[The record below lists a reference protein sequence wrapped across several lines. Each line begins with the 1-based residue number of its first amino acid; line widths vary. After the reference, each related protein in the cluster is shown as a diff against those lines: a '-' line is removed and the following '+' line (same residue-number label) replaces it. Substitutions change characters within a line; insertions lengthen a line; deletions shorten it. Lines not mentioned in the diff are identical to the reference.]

1 MCHCQL
7 FLQEDDTLIS
17 GSYVDDLT
25 STYRITSEIAGRL
38 KSLFGFLAENVI
50 QKVTRILND
59 FSKDEFSCFAQ
70 SSELTTGSSKGMNMF
85 QLKVRGSIGYYIF
98 SFSRLINLSNRN
110 IHKLQQN
117 WKTWLIY

>member
-59 FSKDEFSCFAQ
+59 FSKDEFSCFTQ
-70 SSELTTGSSKGMNMF
+70 LKELTTGSSKGMNMY
-85 QLKVRGSIGYYIF
+85 QMKVRGSRIF
-98 SFSRLINLSNRN
+98 SFSRIINLSNRN

>member
-25 STYRITSEIAGRL
+25 STYRITCEIAGRL

-59 FSKDEFSCFAQ
+59 FSKDEFSCFTQ

-85 QLKVRGSIGYYIF
+85 LMKVRGSNIF
-98 SFSRLINLSNRN
+98 SFSRIINLSNKN
-110 IHKLQQN
+110 IHKLQHN

>member
-25 STYRITSEIAGRL
+25 STYRITCEIAGRL

-59 FSKDEFSCFAQ
+59 FSKDEFSCFTQ
-70 SSELTTGSSKGMNMF
+70 LSELTTGSSKGMNMY
-85 QLKVRGSIGYYIF
+85 QMKVRGSIGYFIC
-98 SFSRLINLSNRN
+98 SFSRIIDLSNTN
-110 IHKLQQN
+110 IHKLQQT